1 MGRKSENE
9 QMGKVMEFMCNY
21 SDYILDE
28 GRQEGLREG
37 QYNEVF
43 SSVQEGDYGVE
54 RGAEKLNMS
63 VPEFEKK
70 MQEAGCKIP
79 EYAD

>member
-1 MGRKSENE
+1 MNE
-9 QMGKVMEFMCNY
+9 RMGKVMEFMCNY

-54 RGAEKLNMS
+54 
-63 VPEFEKK
+63 
-70 MQEAGCKIP
+70 
-79 EYAD
+79 